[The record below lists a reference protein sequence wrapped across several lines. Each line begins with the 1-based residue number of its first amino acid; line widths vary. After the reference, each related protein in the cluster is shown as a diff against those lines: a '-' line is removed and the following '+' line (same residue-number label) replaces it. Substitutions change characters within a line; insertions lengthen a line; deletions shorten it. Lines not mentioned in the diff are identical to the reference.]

1 MIEWLSQELGRREAG
16 VVAGLLAIASCILLI
31 KLIVAGIHELK
42 RWIFFVVSFAA
53 AVLILSGGIKQLKK
67 DKE

>member
-1 MIEWLSQELGRREAG
+1 MEKKKRTQTIVMI
-16 VVAGLLAIASCILLI
+16 VVSVLLIIASCILLI
-31 KLIVAGIHELK
+31 KLIVSGIHELK

-53 AVLILSGGIKQLKK
+53 AVLILSEGIKQLKK

>member
-1 MIEWLSQELGRREAG
+1 MDKKKRTQTIVMI

-31 KLIVAGIHELK
+31 KLIVSGLHELK
-42 RWIFFVVSFAA
+42 RWIFFVAAFAT
-53 AVLILSGGIKQLKK
+53 AVLFLSGGIKQLKK

>member
-1 MIEWLSQELGRREAG
+1 MEKKKRTQTIVMI

-42 RWIFFVVSFAA
+42 RWIFFAVSFAA

>member
-1 MIEWLSQELGRREAG
+1 MEKKKRTQTIVMI
-16 VVAGLLAIASCILLI
+16 VVSVLLIIASCILLI

-42 RWIFFVVSFAA
+42 RCIFFAVSFAA